1 MDLGASAS
9 IGDVDTFNRLL
20 RLFHRGKRTS
30 FSYTSKQRLIEPY
43 ILQFKG
49 EHWYLTGREIGT
61 DSVKSFRTD
70 RIRDLS
76 IDDTFD
82 AYSLPDSIS
91 GADFSYFSYGDD
103 DEVVAKVFIDKSHVQ
118 WVESNLDVP
127 IELNENGDGIA
138 EFVVKNY
145 ESFISRVLLLL
156 DHAEILEPDFLRQKL
171 IERLKRLQDSSEGSN
186 A

>member
-1 MDLGASAS
+1 M
-9 IGDVDTFNRLL
+9 
-20 RLFHRGKRTS
+20 
-30 FSYTSKQRLIEPY
+30 
-43 ILQFKG
+43 
-49 EHWYLTGREIGT
+49 
-61 DSVKSFRTD
+61 
-70 RIRDLS
+70 
-76 IDDTFD
+76 
-82 AYSLPDSIS
+82 PDSIS

-171 IERLKRLQDSSEGSN
+171 IERLKRLQDSSEEVMLKATERLERLVSMVPWLIENNGATIDELEDRFQYPRQTLLNDLTKFYFCWS
-186 A
+186 ASAYAG

>member
-1 MDLGASAS
+1 M
-9 IGDVDTFNRLL
+9 
-20 RLFHRGKRTS
+20 
-30 FSYTSKQRLIEPY
+30 
-43 ILQFKG
+43 
-49 EHWYLTGREIGT
+49 
-61 DSVKSFRTD
+61 
-70 RIRDLS
+70 
-76 IDDTFD
+76 
-82 AYSLPDSIS
+82 PDSIS

-103 DEVVAKVFIDKSHVQ
+103 DEVVAKVLIDKSHVQ